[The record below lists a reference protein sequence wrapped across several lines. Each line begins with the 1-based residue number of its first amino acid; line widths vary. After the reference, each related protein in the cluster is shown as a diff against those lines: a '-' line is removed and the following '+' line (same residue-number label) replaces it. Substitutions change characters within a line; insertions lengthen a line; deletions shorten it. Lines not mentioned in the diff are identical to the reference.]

1 MQKKVQGLYR
11 KKKKQR
17 REDMD
22 HMNEYSDMDDLVDNK
37 IAIIILRICVVLAI
51 ILLVLDAFIK
61 DFQIVFYW
69 GNFER
74 RKLGEMYLN

>member
-11 KKKKQR
+11 KKKKQL

-61 DFQIVFYW
+61 DF
-69 GNFER
+69 
-74 RKLGEMYLN
+74 

>member
-11 KKKKQR
+11 KKKKQLR
-17 REDMD
+17 KDMD

-61 DFQIVFYW
+61 DF
-69 GNFER
+69 
-74 RKLGEMYLN
+74 

>member
-1 MQKKVQGLYR
+1 MSQNKRDKIQVQKKVQGLYR
-11 KKKKQR
+11 KKKKQL

-61 DFQIVFYW
+61 DF
-69 GNFER
+69 
-74 RKLGEMYLN
+74 

>member
-1 MQKKVQGLYR
+1 MNQNKRDKIQMQKKVQGLYR

-61 DFQIVFYW
+61 DF
-69 GNFER
+69 
-74 RKLGEMYLN
+74 

>member
-1 MQKKVQGLYR
+1 
-11 KKKKQR
+11 
-17 REDMD
+17 MD

-61 DFQIVFYW
+61 DF
-69 GNFER
+69 
-74 RKLGEMYLN
+74 

>member
-1 MQKKVQGLYR
+1 MSQNKRDKIQMQKKVQGLYR

-51 ILLVLDAFIK
+51 ILLVLNAFIK
-61 DFQIVFYW
+61 DF
-69 GNFER
+69 
-74 RKLGEMYLN
+74 